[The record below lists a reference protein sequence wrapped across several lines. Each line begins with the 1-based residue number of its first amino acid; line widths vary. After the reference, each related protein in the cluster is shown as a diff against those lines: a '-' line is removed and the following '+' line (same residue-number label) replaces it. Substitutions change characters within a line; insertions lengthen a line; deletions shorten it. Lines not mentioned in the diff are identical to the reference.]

1 MKITEPVVWVD
12 VASACVAYAAY
23 QWSQVKLFIPSLK
36 FAAHLH
42 RLFFGAA
49 EYLNS
54 IEGLGILTVY
64 EADEEGMC
72 QFYMSGEP
80 CISVQRADHARIVL
94 LASNYRSRL
103 PVFDD
108 HVDAFVGT
116 KSLLQLMGSE
126 WKVHRKLI
134 SKAFSWQYLVVM
146 VPSMTSI
153 ADDFASVLLKSN
165 AESIDVAP
173 LLKLVT
179 LDIIGATPFGSSFNA
194 IHDAK
199 NPIMEGFTLLLE
211 DFNHRMIE
219 APFHPGCMFYWLPT
233 KANKLHRATTQS
245 MRQLIDDFTH
255 EEHVQR
261 DSFADNLLTFL
272 FAGFDTTSISLSYVL
287 YLMASHP
294 DVQEKALA
302 EVLAE
307 TKSQEL
313 TYKSAQELVYC
324 TAIITESLR
333 LFPPALVTSRTL
345 EDEVTIGKHRI
356 PRGTTVMLPI
366 YWIHRYDANWGS
378 DADRFRPE
386 RHLEDSDDINLSAKD
401 KGFRML
407 AFSGGPRNCV
417 GMRYACSR
425 REGCASSSSSRVGPG
440 AKARAWRMAQH
451 PATQGLESRS
461 ILVFSC

>member
-1 MKITEPVVWVD
+1 MKSTSNETYHDLLQFMI
-12 VASACVAYAAY
+12 A
-23 QWSQVKLFIPSLK
+23 
-36 FAAHLH
+36 AAH
-42 RLFFGAA
+42 
-49 EYLNS
+49 EENS
-54 IEGLGILTVY
+54 G
-64 EADEEGMC
+64 
-72 QFYMSGEP
+72 
-80 CISVQRADHARIVL
+80 
-94 LASNYRSRL
+94 
-103 PVFDD
+103 
-108 HVDAFVGT
+108 
-116 KSLLQLMGSE
+116 
-126 WKVHRKLI
+126 
-134 SKAFSWQYLVVM
+134 
-146 VPSMTSI
+146 
-153 ADDFASVLLKSN
+153 
-165 AESIDVAP
+165 
-173 LLKLVT
+173 VT
-179 LDIIGATPFGSSFNA
+179 A
-194 IHDAK
+194 
-199 NPIMEGFTLLLE
+199 
-211 DFNHRMIE
+211 
-219 APFHPGCMFYWLPT
+219 
-233 KANKLHRATTQS
+233 Q
-245 MRQLIDDFTH
+245 
-255 EEHVQR
+255 
-261 DSFADNLLTFL
+261 SFADNLLTFL

-417 GMRYACSR
+417 GMRYA
-425 REGCASSSSSRVGPG
+425 
-440 AKARAWRMAQH
+440 M
-451 PATQGLESRS
+451 LETVVVLAVLLQRC
-461 ILVFSC
+461 VFSVAKDAPPVRPVVSGLVQKPEHGVWLNIQPRKA

>member
-1 MKITEPVVWVD
+1 M
-12 VASACVAYAAY
+12 AG
-23 QWSQVKLFIPSLK
+23 SLD
-36 FAAHLH
+36 LH
-42 RLFFGAA
+42 
-49 EYLNS
+49 
-54 IEGLGILTVY
+54 
-64 EADEEGMC
+64 
-72 QFYMSGEP
+72 
-80 CISVQRADHARIVL
+80 
-94 LASNYRSRL
+94 
-103 PVFDD
+103 

-134 SKAFSWQYLVVM
+134 SKAFSWQNLVVM

-173 LLKLVT
+173 LLKLLT
-179 LDIIGATPFGSSFNA
+179 LDIIGATAFGSSFNA

-219 APFHPGCMFYWLPT
+219 APFHPGSKFYWLPT

-245 MRQLIDDFTH
+245 MRQLIDDLVASRMKSTSNETYHDLLQFMIAAAH
-255 EEHVQR
+255 EENSGVTAQ
-261 DSFADNLLTFL
+261 SFADNLLTFL
-272 FAGFDTTSISLSYVL
+272 FAGFDTTSISLSYAL

-302 EVLAE
+302 ENLF
-307 TKSQEL
+307 
-313 TYKSAQELVYC
+313 
-324 TAIITESLR
+324 ITESLR

-417 GMRYACSR
+417 GMRYA
-425 REGCASSSSSRVGPG
+425 
-440 AKARAWRMAQH
+440 M
-451 PATQGLESRS
+451 LETVVVLAVLLQRC
-461 ILVFSC
+461 VFSVAKDAPPVRPVVSGLVQKPEHGVWLNIQPRKA

>member
-1 MKITEPVVWVD
+1 MKITEPVVWVP

-23 QWSQVKLFIPSLK
+23 QWSQVKPFIPSLK

-116 KSLLQLMGSE
+116 PALGYERFTILWNVGTKSLLQLMGSE

-179 LDIIGATPFGSSFNA
+179 LDIIG
-194 IHDAK
+194 
-199 NPIMEGFTLLLE
+199 LL
-211 DFNHRMIE
+211 D
-219 APFHPGCMFYWLPT
+219 
-233 KANKLHRATTQS
+233 
-245 MRQLIDDFTH
+245 
-255 EEHVQR
+255 
-261 DSFADNLLTFL
+261 
-272 FAGFDTTSISLSYVL
+272 
-287 YLMASHP
+287 
-294 DVQEKALA
+294 
-302 EVLAE
+302 
-307 TKSQEL
+307 
-313 TYKSAQELVYC
+313 
-324 TAIITESLR
+324 
-333 LFPPALVTSRTL
+333 
-345 EDEVTIGKHRI
+345 
-356 PRGTTVMLPI
+356 
-366 YWIHRYDANWGS
+366 
-378 DADRFRPE
+378 
-386 RHLEDSDDINLSAKD
+386 
-401 KGFRML
+401 
-407 AFSGGPRNCV
+407 
-417 GMRYACSR
+417 
-425 REGCASSSSSRVGPG
+425 
-440 AKARAWRMAQH
+440 
-451 PATQGLESRS
+451 
-461 ILVFSC
+461 

>member
-1 MKITEPVVWVD
+1 
-12 VASACVAYAAY
+12 
-23 QWSQVKLFIPSLK
+23 
-36 FAAHLH
+36 
-42 RLFFGAA
+42 
-49 EYLNS
+49 
-54 IEGLGILTVY
+54 
-64 EADEEGMC
+64 
-72 QFYMSGEP
+72 
-80 CISVQRADHARIVL
+80 
-94 LASNYRSRL
+94 
-103 PVFDD
+103 
-108 HVDAFVGT
+108 
-116 KSLLQLMGSE
+116 
-126 WKVHRKLI
+126 
-134 SKAFSWQYLVVM
+134 M

-173 LLKLVT
+173 LLKLLT
-179 LDIIGATPFGSSFNA
+179 LDIIGATAFGSSFNA

-219 APFHPGCMFYWLPT
+219 APFHPGSKFYWLPT

-245 MRQLIDDFTH
+245 MRQLIDDLVASRMKSTSNETYHDLLQFMIAAAH
-255 EEHVQR
+255 EENSGVTAQ
-261 DSFADNLLTFL
+261 SFADNLLTFL
-272 FAGFDTTSISLSYVL
+272 FAGFDTTSISLSYAL

-302 EVLAE
+302 EVLAV

-313 TYKSAQELVYC
+313 TYKSAQELVYHGKL
-324 TAIITESLR
+324 AALSAR
-333 LFPPALVTSRTL
+333 L
-345 EDEVTIGKHRI
+345 
-356 PRGTTVMLPI
+356 GTTVMLPI

-417 GMRYACSR
+417 GMRYA
-425 REGCASSSSSRVGPG
+425 
-440 AKARAWRMAQH
+440 M
-451 PATQGLESRS
+451 LETVVVLAVLLQRC
-461 ILVFSC
+461 VFSVAKDAPPVRPVVSGLVQKPEHGVWLNIQPRKA